1 MPAGHRA
8 SHDRTMSARS
18 TPLLLAVTLT
28 LVVAAGALLF
38 GAFLLAIAAGL
49 VALLSGAGPL
59 SVVGFVGGTAVAY
72 GLVAIVA
79 AAALWTG
86 RAWSWP
92 LAAAIHLVA
101 LVGVL
106 VALSTGGFGSHI
118 VAGLAL
124 SLAGLAALVSSN
136 TRAGLG
142 RTPAGP
148 RGVSR

>member
-1 MPAGHRA
+1 MF
-8 SHDRTMSARS
+8 TRS
-18 TPLLLAVTLT
+18 TPLLLAVALT
-28 LVVAAGALLF
+28 LVVAAGAMLF

-49 VALLSGAGPL
+49 VALLAGAGPL

-92 LAAAIHLVA
+92 LAAAVHLVA

-106 VALSTGGFGSHI
+106 GAWSTGGFGSHI

-124 SLAGLAALVSSN
+124 SLAGLAALVSSM
-136 TRAGLG
+136 TRP
-142 RTPAGP
+142 TPGQAT
-148 RGVSR
+148 

>member
-1 MPAGHRA
+1 MPA
-8 SHDRTMSARS
+8 RS
-18 TPLLLAVTLT
+18 IALLLAITLT

-38 GAFLLAIAAGL
+38 GAFLLAIATGL
-49 VALLSGAGPL
+49 VALLTGAGPF
-59 SVVGFVGGTAVAY
+59 SVVGFLGVSAVAY

-124 SLAGLAALVSSN
+124 SLAGLAALVSSG
-136 TRAGLG
+136 TRD
-142 RTPAGP
+142 TVPATH
-148 RGVSR
+148 

>member
-1 MPAGHRA
+1 
-8 SHDRTMSARS
+8 MSARPI
-18 TPLLLAVTLT
+18 PLVLAVTLT

-38 GAFLLAIAAGL
+38 GAFLLAIAAGY
-49 VALLSGAGPL
+49 VAILSGSGPL
-59 SVVGFVGGTAVAY
+59 SVVGLIGAASIAY
-72 GLVAIVA
+72 AFAAIVA
-79 AAALWTG
+79 AVALWAE

-124 SLAGLAALVSSN
+124 SAGGLAALAPSS
-136 TRAGLG
+136 TRETLW
-142 RTPAGP
+142 R
-148 RGVSR
+148 